1 MSTPPPAAA
10 LALVSCPPADA
21 ERLATQLVERGLAA
35 CVNVLPQIRS
45 VYRWN
50 DAVERADESLLLIK
64 YRSDRFE
71 ALRQAVLAAHPYEL
85 PEIIAV
91 RLGDA
96 HTPYLDWIVA
106 SCS

>member
-10 LALVSCPPADA
+10 LALVSCPPAHA

-96 HTPYLDWIVA
+96 HPPYLDWIVA